1 MEESFDLKCFM
12 MHIMGIKKDDFSTK
26 KPAKKG
32 KKNNYW
38 RMDPGSLENKKKG
51 IQIYYL
57 TSFEDMGLN

>member
-1 MEESFDLKCFM
+1 M

-38 RMDPGSLENKKKG
+38 RMDPGSLETNKKG

>member
-1 MEESFDLKCFM
+1 M

-38 RMDPGSLENKKKG
+38 RMDPGSLETKKKAFKYIILLLLKTWG
-51 IQIYYL
+51 
-57 TSFEDMGLN
+57 